1 MQRIDEETEGGALL
15 SALAQ
20 IDDTTLALVGRLVTE
35 LGGFLD
41 RTETKVRGELDVL
54 GENIVEN
61 AVERVDSKL
70 RALEQTM
77 RNSLERTVE

>member
-20 IDDTTLALVGRLVTE
+20 IDDTTLALVSRVVTE

-41 RTETKVRGELDVL
+41 RTETKIRGVLDVL

-61 AVERVDSKL
+61 AVESVDSKL
-70 RALEQTM
+70 KALEQAM
-77 RNSLERTVE
+77 PNSLERTVE